1 MKHGYSLI
9 KAIVAAASLLFA
21 AGQAQAQAAWPE
33 RPVTLVVPYTA
44 GGVTDALARNIA
56 KALSE
61 RLKQPVVVDNR
72 PGGGANIGAALVAK
86 AKADGYTLLM
96 GSAATHAI
104 NASLYKKLSYDH
116 IKDFA
121 PISFVAQVPNV
132 LVVHPSVPANNVKE
146 LIAHAKA
153 HPGQLNFGSS
163 GAGGTIHLSGELFKA
178 MAGVQMTHVAYKGS
192 APAVNDLLGGQT
204 QVMFDSSVVPHVKAG
219 KLRALGVT
227 SAKRSSALPDVP
239 TIAEAGLPGYEATAW
254 FGILAPAGA
263 PEPVIKKLNTEIS
276 AVLRDPTFNT
286 WMEGQ
291 GFDVAGGSPADFADH
306 IRKETAKWA
315 RVVKDSGATA
325 D

>member
-1 MKHGYSLI
+1 MKNGFSLV
-9 KAIVAAASLLFA
+9 KVIVAAAPLLFA
-21 AGQAQAQAAWPE
+21 AGHAQATWPE
-33 RPVTLVVPYTA
+33 RPVTLVVPYTP
-44 GGVTDALARNIA
+44 GGVTDALARNVA
-56 KALSE
+56 KALGE
-61 RLKQPVVVDNR
+61 RLKQPVVVENR
-72 PGGGANIGAALVAK
+72 AGGGANIGAAHVAK
-86 AKADGYTLLM
+86 SNPDGYTLLM

-104 NASLYKKLSYDH
+104 NSSLYQKLTYDH
-116 IKDFA
+116 LKDFA
-121 PISFVAQVPNV
+121 PISFIAQVPNV

-153 HPGQLNFGSS
+153 NPGKLNFGSS
-163 GAGGTIHLSGELFKA
+163 GAGGTIHLSGELFKS

-254 FGILAPAGA
+254 FGILAPAGT
-263 PEPVIKKLNTEIS
+263 PEPVITRLNTELS
-276 AVLRDPTFNT
+276 AVLRDPAVTK

-291 GFDVAGGSPADFADH
+291 GFDVAGGSPADFAAH

-315 RVVKDSGATA
+315 RVVKESGATA
-325 D
+325 E

>member
-1 MKHGYSLI
+1 MKYGFSLV
-9 KAIVAAASLLFA
+9 KAIAVAAVPLLLA
-21 AGQAQAQAAWPE
+21 AGHAQAAWPE
-33 RPVTLVVPYTA
+33 RPITLVVPYTP
-44 GGVTDALARNIA
+44 GGVTDALARNVA
-56 KALSE
+56 KALGE
-61 RLKQPVVVDNR
+61 RLAQPVVVENR
-72 PGGGANIGAALVAK
+72 AGGGANIGAALVAQ

-104 NASLYKKLSYDH
+104 NATLYKKLSYDH

-146 LIAHAKA
+146 LIAYAKS
-153 HPGQLNFGSS
+153 HPGRLNFGSS
-163 GAGGTIHLSGELFKA
+163 GAGGTIHLSGELFKS

-254 FGILAPAGA
+254 FGILAPAGT
-263 PEPVIKKLNTEIS
+263 PEAVITKLNAEIS
-276 AVLRDPTFNT
+276 AVLRDPAILK

-291 GFDVAGGSPADFADH
+291 GFEVAGGSPADFTAH

>member
-1 MKHGYSLI
+1 MKTGFSLV
-9 KAIVAAASLLFA
+9 KVIVAAAPLLFA
-21 AGQAQAQAAWPE
+21 AGHAQAAWPE
-33 RPVTLVVPYTA
+33 RPVTLVVPYTP
-44 GGVTDALARNIA
+44 GGVTDALARNVA
-56 KALSE
+56 KALAE
-61 RLKQPVVVDNR
+61 RLKQAVVVENR
-72 PGGGANIGAALVAK
+72 AGGGANIGAAHVAK
-86 AKADGYTLLM
+86 ANPDGYTLLM

-104 NASLYKKLSYDH
+104 NSSLYQKLTYDH
-116 IKDFA
+116 LKDFA
-121 PISFVAQVPNV
+121 PISFIAQVPNV

-153 HPGQLNFGSS
+153 NPGKLNFGSS
-163 GAGGTIHLSGELFKA
+163 GAGGTIHLSGELFKS

-254 FGILAPAGA
+254 FGILAPAGT
-263 PEPVIKKLNTEIS
+263 PEPVITRLNTELS
-276 AVLRDPTFNT
+276 AVLRDPAVTK

-291 GFDVAGGSPADFADH
+291 GFDVAGGSPADFAAH

-315 RVVKDSGATA
+315 RVVKESGATA
-325 D
+325 E